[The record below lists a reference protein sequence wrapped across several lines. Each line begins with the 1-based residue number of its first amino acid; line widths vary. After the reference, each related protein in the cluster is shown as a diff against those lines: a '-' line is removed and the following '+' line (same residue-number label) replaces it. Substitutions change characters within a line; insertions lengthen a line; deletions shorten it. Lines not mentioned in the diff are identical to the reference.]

1 MPKSA
6 PPVVNKIPGVCIN
19 HIMIPE
25 LDAFAATTQR
35 ACTFS
40 ALSLF
45 VIVLFVLTPL
55 SQFWTTSLLMKMVAL
70 ALLGYTVYL
79 NVHQIQ
85 FLNKVSQSRPSG
97 ELSTQLTINMM
108 SSYLFTLFLVLL
120 MLLLSVKMFR

>member
-1 MPKSA
+1 M
-6 PPVVNKIPGVCIN
+6 N
-19 HIMIPE
+19 PE

-85 FLNKVSQSRPSG
+85 FLNKAFQSRPSG

-120 MLLLSVKMFR
+120 MLFLSAKMFR